1 MRTLNLRRLT
11 AVGAALTL
19 TAALGIRR
27 VLWQVRKR

>member
-1 MRTLNLRRLT
+1 LW
-11 AVGAALTL
+11 VGMVAGLTL